1 MILATPSGLKFN
13 YISERE
19 VNQRIVVT
27 PDQWREGKVEYPWP
41 KDITQSNYNIYT

>member
-1 MILATPSGLKFN
+1 MILAISSGLNFN
-13 YISERE
+13 YISEKE

-41 KDITQSNYNIYT
+41 KDITQSNYIIFT